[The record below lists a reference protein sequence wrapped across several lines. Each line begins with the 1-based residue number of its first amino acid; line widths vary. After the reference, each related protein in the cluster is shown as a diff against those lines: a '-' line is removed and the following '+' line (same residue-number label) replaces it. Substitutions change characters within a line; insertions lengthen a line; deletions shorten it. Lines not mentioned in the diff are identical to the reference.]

1 MTYNILYNVT
11 HIQQTSPMLCWSAA
25 VSMMLGSNLTAG
37 PGGASLDT
45 AGGLRAPFD
54 NVQAL
59 AGSYG
64 LSVAPP
70 ASWTVDRIALYMS
83 RGPIVMLGIMPRR
96 HAIVISGLVGD
107 GSPGTLTYVN
117 DPFRPTGPQS
127 YPYGGLMTGAAFNL
141 PAGTAWAPSEYIL
154 YR

>member
-1 MTYNILYNVT
+1 MAFNIRYNVS
-11 HIQQTSPMLCWSAA
+11 HIQQISPMLCWSAA
-25 VSMMLGSNLTAG
+25 VSMMLGSDQTAG
-37 PGGASLDT
+37 PGGASLDA
-45 AGGLRAPFD
+45 AGGLRATYGD
-54 NVQAL
+54 VQAL
-59 AGSYG
+59 ARSYG
-64 LSVAPP
+64 LNMAPP
-70 ASWTVDRIALYMS
+70 ASWTVDQIAQYMS

-107 GSPGTLTYVN
+107 GSSGTLAYVN

-141 PAGTAWAPSEYIL
+141 PPGTPWAPSEYIL